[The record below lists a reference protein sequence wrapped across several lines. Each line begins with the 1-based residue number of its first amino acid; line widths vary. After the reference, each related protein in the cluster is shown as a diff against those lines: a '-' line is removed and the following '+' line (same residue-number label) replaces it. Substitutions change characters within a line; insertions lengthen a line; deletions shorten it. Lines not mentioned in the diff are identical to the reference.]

1 MDGREGSR
9 TSNSCCPCLAPG
21 TVSASSSRCGR
32 TTHSIPPHAQFRS
45 AGRLPVQSSPI
56 QSEPCAGCQR
66 SLQIGQSIR
75 GRDETRRVAAASVPC
90 TCVLARAPASPRSGK
105 VRLGPVVEQLQHS
118 NHHTP
123 PAISSSSRDRAR
135 RRCRESLP
143 PSSPSVFACPKPTGR
158 PAATLPAMGLSSF
171 ATKLFSTCCGGKAPR
186 SRAAIVIAQHR

>member
-143 PSSPSVFACPKPTGR
+143 PVLAIRIR
-158 PAATLPAMGLSSF
+158 PPEAHWPPCRDPARHGAVQLRYE
-171 ATKLFSTCCGGKAPR
+171 ALLYLLR
-186 SRAAIVIAQHR
+186 R